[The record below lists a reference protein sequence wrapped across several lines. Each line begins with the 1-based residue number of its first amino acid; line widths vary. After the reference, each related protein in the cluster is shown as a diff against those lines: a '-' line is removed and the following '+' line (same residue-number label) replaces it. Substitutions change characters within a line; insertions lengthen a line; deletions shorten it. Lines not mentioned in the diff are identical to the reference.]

1 MTTNNETD
9 NGKKALGIYIH
20 IPFCRSRCRYC
31 GFYSRAAEDS
41 LDSGKA
47 MEQYIWKLIGEI
59 AEKGAMYRRQYVADS
74 VFIGGGTPS
83 MMPAAGV
90 EAVLGAVREH
100 FVLSS
105 DAEVTLEANPDT
117 VDLRNLR
124 RWRAAGVNRLSMGV
138 QSLDDGILHT
148 LGRIHSAGD
157 AVEAYR
163 LARKAGFRNINLDL
177 MFAVP
182 GQSMEQWMNTVNRV
196 IGLDP
201 EHISFYSLQIE
212 EDTPFYEAY
221 MNGEL
226 DFVPEE
232 TDRAMYH
239 AAIAAMR
246 RSGYE
251 HYEISNMAKP
261 GMRCRHNL
269 KYWSFGEYLGIGD
282 SASSF
287 MNGVRWTEKPREEYH
302 ENDFADNTGEYVFTG
317 LRKTEGIR
325 KSDFAR
331 RFGREFWEVYG
342 SRRGY
347 LEEYFEEGL
356 LLEEGDVIR
365 LSERGIDISN
375 SIMAIFV

>member
-1 MTTNNETD
+1 M
-9 NGKKALGIYIH
+9 
-20 IPFCRSRCRYC
+20 
-31 GFYSRAAEDS
+31 
-41 LDSGKA
+41 DSGKA

-90 EAVLGAVREH
+90 EAVLGTVREH

>member
-1 MTTNNETD
+1 
-9 NGKKALGIYIH
+9 
-20 IPFCRSRCRYC
+20 
-31 GFYSRAAEDS
+31 
-41 LDSGKA
+41 
-47 MEQYIWKLIGEI
+47 
-59 AEKGAMYRRQYVADS
+59 
-74 VFIGGGTPS
+74 
-83 MMPAAGV
+83 
-90 EAVLGAVREH
+90 
-100 FVLSS
+100 
-105 DAEVTLEANPDT
+105 
-117 VDLRNLR
+117 
-124 RWRAAGVNRLSMGV
+124 
-138 QSLDDGILHT
+138 
-148 LGRIHSAGD
+148 
-157 AVEAYR
+157 
-163 LARKAGFRNINLDL
+163 
-177 MFAVP
+177 
-182 GQSMEQWMNTVNRV
+182 
-196 IGLDP
+196 
-201 EHISFYSLQIE
+201 
-212 EDTPFYEAY
+212 